1 MFASTTL
8 IGESFVG
15 EGPDAAHT
23 NLVIGRKG
31 GPVETAWTTAL
42 ATPTVGHAP
51 FVTVLR
57 PNVPVK
63 PLTLFVSKAEPAGE
77 LHQNATWGAAQAG
90 LAAGIAQALAE
101 DLIPAD
107 EADELLIIA
116 AVWVNP
122 SVGDLDASYRNQRD
136 AAYSAVAAAVRHEP
150 SVDDVLAAAKLG
162 PTNPFY
168 TPTADVS
175 LNGTT
180 ESVSLNGTTTTVPL
194 NGTTETVPS
203 NGTTA

>member
-31 GPVETAWTTAL
+31 GPVETAWASAL

-63 PLTLFVSKAEPAGE
+63 PPTLFVSKAEPAGE
-77 LHQNATWGAAQAG
+77 LHQNAIWGSAQAG
-90 LAAGIAQALAE
+90 LAAGIARALGE
-101 DLIPAD
+101 GLIPAD
-107 EADELLIIA
+107 EADALLIIA

-122 SVGDLDASYRNQRD
+122 AVGDLDAAYRNQLS
-136 AAYSAVAAAVRHEP
+136 AAYAAVVAAVRHEP
-150 SVDDVLAAAKLG
+150 SVDAVLAAAKLG

-168 TPTADVS
+168 TPA
-175 LNGTT
+175 
-180 ESVSLNGTTTTVPL
+180 
-194 NGTTETVPS
+194 ETVS
-203 NGTTA
+203 EVASAASSETSSANGAAV

>member
-1 MFASTTL
+1 MFASPTL

-15 EGPDAAHT
+15 EGPNAAHT

-31 GPVETAWTTAL
+31 GPVETAWATAL

-63 PLTLFVSKAEPAGE
+63 PLTLFVSKAEPSGE
-77 LHQNATWGAAQAG
+77 VHQNAIWGSAQAG
-90 LAAGIAQALAE
+90 LAAGIARALVE
-101 DLIPAD
+101 GVIPAD
-107 EADELLIIA
+107 EVDELLIIA

-122 SVGDLDASYRNQRD
+122 AVGDLEASYRNQSE
-136 AAYSAVAAAVRHEP
+136 AAYSAVAAAVRCEP
-150 SVDDVLAAAKLG
+150 SVAAVLEAAKLG

-168 TPTADVS
+168 TPPETLTVS
-175 LNGTT
+175 MVRRNGAM
-180 ESVSLNGTTTTVPL
+180 L
-194 NGTTETVPS
+194 
-203 NGTTA
+203 

>member
-23 NLVIGRKG
+23 NLVIDRKR
-31 GPVETAWTTAL
+31 GPVETTWTAAL

-63 PLTLFVSKAEPAGE
+63 PLTLFVSKAEPVGE

-90 LAAGIAQALAE
+90 LVGGIAQALAE
-101 DLIPAD
+101 GLIPAE

-116 AVWVNP
+116 AVWANP
-122 SVGDLDASYRNQRD
+122 AVGDLDASYRNQRQ
-136 AAYSAVAAAVRHEP
+136 AASSAVAAAVRHEP
-150 SVDDVLAAAKLG
+150 SVDEVRTAAKLG
-162 PTNPFY
+162 PANPFY
-168 TPTADVS
+168 TPAADVS
-175 LNGTT
+175 LSGTT
-180 ESVSLNGTTTTVPL
+180 EPVPL
-194 NGTTETVPS
+194 NGTKVS
-203 NGTTA
+203 R